1 MSIAAPASMDVHLT
15 AIGGVGMTALAGL
28 LQQLGHRVRGS
39 DVEVYPPA
47 SETLARLGVAVA
59 KGYAAQNLEP
69 RPDLVVMGN
78 AISRD
83 NPEAIA
89 AREAGLETVSMPAA
103 IAKLCLPQR
112 MPLVVAGTHGKTT
125 SATFLAWVLQT
136 AGLAPGWF
144 IGGIPLDLPGPC
156 ALGSGA
162 SFVLEGDE
170 YDSAYFDKG
179 PKFLHYRPQAV
190 LLTSV
195 EFDHADIYRDLA
207 HVKESFASLLAIL
220 PAEAPLVVSADYPHA
235 LAVARASGHEFTS
248 FASAA
253 AADWQIKDLV
263 DGPGGLRFRAE
274 GRGEVLDFV
283 TPVLGAMN
291 ARNLLGVALLA
302 RAIGVEPAAVAEA
315 AATFHGVRRRQ
326 ELVVP
331 GDIALIDDFAHH
343 PTAIALALEAVRG
356 RFPGRRLWALFDPR
370 SNTTRRRIFQDEIA
384 QALGVADRV
393 CIGPVNRPEQI
404 DEADRFSPAEAVAAL
419 GAAGIGGVACADTDA
434 IFAEV
439 VGHMAAGDVV
449 TILSNGAF
457 GGLRARLASALG
469 AVDGA

>member
-1 MSIAAPASMDVHLT
+1 MSATCPATMDVHLT

-39 DVEVYPPA
+39 DLEVYPPA
-47 SETLARLGVAVA
+47 SDELARLGVAVA

-83 NPEAIA
+83 NAEATA
-89 AREAGLETVSMPAA
+89 ARVSGIDTVSMPEA
-103 IAKLCLPQR
+103 IETLCLPGRQ
-112 MPLVVAGTHGKTT
+112 PLVVAGTHGKTT

-144 IGGIPLDLPGPC
+144 IGGTPLDLPGPC
-156 ALGSGA
+156 ALGAGA
-162 SFVLEGDE
+162 PFVLEGDE

-179 PKFLHYRPQAV
+179 PKFLHYCPQAV

-195 EFDHADIYRDLA
+195 EFDHADIYRDLE
-207 HVKESFASLLAIL
+207 HVKASFASLLAIL
-220 PAEAPLVVSADYPHA
+220 PSDAPLVVSADYPHA
-235 LAVARASGHEFTS
+235 LAVARASGHEFIS

-253 AADWQIKDLV
+253 EANWQITDLV
-263 DGPGGLRFRAE
+263 DDAGGLRFRAR
-274 GRGEVLDFV
+274 GPGEVLDFV

-302 RAIGVEPAAVAEA
+302 RAVGVEPAAVAEA

-326 ELVVP
+326 ELVVA

-356 RFPGRRLWALFDPR
+356 RFPGRRVWALFDPR
-370 SNTTRRRIFQDEIA
+370 SNTTRRRIFQDELA
-384 QALGVADRV
+384 EALGVADRV
-393 CIGPVNRPEQI
+393 CIGPVNRPEQLE
-404 DEADRFSPAEAVAAL
+404 DAERFSPAEAVAVLQA
-419 GAAGIGGVACADTDA
+419 GGVEATACADTAA
-434 IFAEV
+434 IFGQV
-439 VGHMAAGDVV
+439 VGNMVAGDVV

-457 GGLRARLASALG
+457 GGLRERLATALG
-469 AVDGA
+469 AEGGA